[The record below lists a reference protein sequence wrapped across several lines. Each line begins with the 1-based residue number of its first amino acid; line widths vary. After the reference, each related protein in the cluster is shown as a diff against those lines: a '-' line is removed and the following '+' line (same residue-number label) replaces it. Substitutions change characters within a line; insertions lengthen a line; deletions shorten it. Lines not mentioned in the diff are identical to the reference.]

1 MNVARTTLNMKN
13 TMTLSISTCLRV
25 ARRVTQRVLLLGTL
39 AFAPLS
45 LAFADI
51 TVPNEA
57 VVRPLDLESNVLP
70 SAVRVRLA
78 AIADDQAQIWGDTIL
93 EGDYY
98 AEEEVSL
105 DKVEAILLD
114 SVLIAYRIT
123 YSSVAFE
130 TSACEISVNRD
141 PATCGCLPGR
151 ISESTFVA
159 PNLDSWTRDAD
170 AYAEF
175 IADEA

>member
-1 MNVARTTLNMKN
+1 MALTTSIMKN
-13 TMTLSISTCLRV
+13 TMTLSISTCLR
-25 ARRVTQRVLLLGTL
+25 ALLLGALSFT
-39 AFAPLS
+39 PLS
-45 LAFADI
+45 AAFADI
-51 TVPNEA
+51 SVPKEA

-105 DKVEAILLD
+105 DKVEAVLLD
-114 SVLIAYRIT
+114 SVLVAYRIT
-123 YSSVAFE
+123 YSSIAFE
-130 TSACEISVNRD
+130 TSACEIEMNRD
-141 PATCGCLPGR
+141 PVTCGCLPGR

-159 PNLDSWTRDAD
+159 PDLESWTRDAD